1 MTTATT
7 KANESDAKKTIGT
20 GLDTLQSLRHI
31 RDVQRIDAYYSTQ
44 AGHKFSIQEF
54 VSIYI
59 YIYMLMDQ
67 LHKSPEQ
74 HVTY

>member
-44 AGHKFSIQEF
+44 ARPQIQYSG
-54 VSIYI
+54 VCIYI
-59 YIYMLMDQ
+59 YIQYMLMDQ